1 MRTEV
6 YDNDDDFF
14 EQFEGGY
21 FDSEQEA
28 DGMWRGYI
36 ADECG
41 KMVLVAYYN
50 FNTHEGT
57 LTDAA

>member
-28 DGMWRGYI
+28 DGMWYGYI
-36 ADECG
+36 ADG
-41 KMVLVAYYN
+41 HDKMLLAAYYN
-50 FNTHEGT
+50 FRTGEGT